1 MCTECGMNAPSCY
14 SIVGRVPA
22 RCCSNCTHADA
33 QELYA
38 ELLPLRSRAPLV
50 EEVIRLAN
58 LYRNVENS
66 GPTRARIRFE
76 LAAAAVKLAEW
87 KP

>member
-1 MCTECGMNAPSCY
+1 MNAPSCY

-50 EEVIRLAN
+50 EEVIRLIKEYDSAVGHPYAGRQ
-58 LYRNVENS
+58 LIAA
-66 GPTRARIRFE
+66 TR
-76 LAAAAVKLAEW
+76 KLAEW